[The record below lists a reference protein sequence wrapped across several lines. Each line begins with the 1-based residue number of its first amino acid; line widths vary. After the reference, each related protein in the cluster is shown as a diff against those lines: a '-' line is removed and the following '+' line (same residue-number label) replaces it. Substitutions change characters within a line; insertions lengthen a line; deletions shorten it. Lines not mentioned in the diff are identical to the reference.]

1 MKKLLSFGLASIV
14 SIVLLGATP
23 SFGDTVLLKVPVW
36 FSTALPSLGSTPK
49 WVETELNK
57 VSKGLRG
64 GHGLSMKIYEP
75 GKLVPPK
82 EILESVSSGSV
93 NAGYVTPGYLRGQ
106 LGDKGGILSAVPFG
120 PDAPEFLAWIYYGN
134 GRALWQGLY
143 TDAGFNVHSI
153 PCGIIAPE
161 TSGWFTKEINSPA
174 DLDGLRMRFFG
185 LGALVMEKL
194 GVSTSQLPGGEIVP
208 ALEKGAIDATEFSM
222 PAIDRRLGINKILEY
237 NYFPGWHQPATLF
250 DLIINGDTWTGM
262 TDPQK
267 FLVEITCKAAMTE
280 GLALGEAIQFA
291 AMQENA
297 DAGTKNMYWSED
309 MLATFASAWD
319 EVVAEMS
326 AADPQFKVIWDD
338 LQAFRA
344 DYALW
349 NEWAYLPRP
358 GTVRK

>member
-1 MKKLLSFGLASIV
+1 MKKLISIGLASII
-14 SIVLLGATP
+14 SLVLIGTTP
-23 SFGDTVLLKVPVW
+23 SFANKVTLKVPVW

-57 VSKGLRG
+57 LSKGLKG
-64 GHGLSMKIYEP
+64 GHALSMKVYEP

-82 EILESVSSGSV
+82 EILESVSTGAV

-120 PDAPEFLAWIYYGN
+120 PDAPEFMAWIYHGN

-143 TDAGFNVHSI
+143 DDAGFNVHSI

-161 TSGWFTKEINSPA
+161 TSGWFTKEINSTA

-222 PAIDRRLGINKILEY
+222 PAIDRRLGINKVLKY

-250 DLIINGDTWTGM
+250 DLIINGDTWKTM
-262 TDPQK
+262 TETQQQI
-267 FLVEITCKAAMTE
+267 VELTCKAAMTE
-280 GLALGEAIQFA
+280 GLSYGEAIQFD
-291 AMQENA
+291 AMKENA
-297 DAGTKNMYWSED
+297 AAGTVNKYWSAE
-309 MLATFASAWD
+309 MLATFEAAWL

-326 AADPQFKVIWDD
+326 AADSQFKVIWDD

-344 DYALW
+344 DYAIW

>member
-1 MKKLLSFGLASIV
+1 MKV
-14 SIVLLGATP
+14 
-23 SFGDTVLLKVPVW
+23 
-36 FSTALPSLGSTPK
+36 
-49 WVETELNK
+49 
-57 VSKGLRG
+57 
-64 GHGLSMKIYEP
+64 YEP

-82 EILESVSSGSV
+82 EILESVSTGAV
-93 NAGYVTPGYLRGQ
+93 NAGYVTPGYLRGH

-120 PDAPEFLAWIYYGN
+120 PDAPEFMAWIYHGN

-143 TDAGFNVHSI
+143 DDAGFNVHSI

-174 DLDGLRMRFFG
+174 DLAGLRMRFFG

-222 PAIDRRLGINKILEY
+222 PAIDRRLGINKILKY

-250 DLIINGDTWTGM
+250 DLIINGDTWKTM
-262 TDPQK
+262 TETQQQI
-267 FLVEITCKAAMTE
+267 VELTCKAAMTE
-280 GLALGEAIQFA
+280 GLSYGEAIQFD
-291 AMQENA
+291 AMKENTA
-297 DAGTKNMYWSED
+297 AGTVNKYWSAE
-309 MLATFASAWD
+309 MLATFEAAWL

-326 AADPQFKVIWDD
+326 AADSQFKVIWDD

-344 DYALW
+344 DYAIW

>member
-1 MKKLLSFGLASIV
+1 MKKLISIGLASII
-14 SIVLLGATP
+14 SLVLIGTTP
-23 SFGDTVLLKVPVW
+23 SFADKVTLKVPVW

-57 VSKGLRG
+57 LSKGLKG
-64 GHGLSMKIYEP
+64 GHALSMKVYEP

-82 EILESVSSGSV
+82 EILESVSTGAV
-93 NAGYVTPGYLRGQ
+93 NAGYVTPGYLRGH

-120 PDAPEFLAWIYYGN
+120 PDAPEFMAWIYHGN

-143 TDAGFNVHSI
+143 DDAGFNVHSI

-174 DLDGLRMRFFG
+174 DLAGLRMRFFG

-222 PAIDRRLGINKILEY
+222 PAIDRRLGINKILKY

-250 DLIINGDTWTGM
+250 DLIINGDTWKTM
-262 TDPQK
+262 TETQQQI
-267 FLVEITCKAAMTE
+267 VELTCKAAMTE
-280 GLALGEAIQFA
+280 GLSYGEAIQFD
-291 AMQENA
+291 AMKENTA
-297 DAGTKNMYWSED
+297 AGTVNKYWSAE
-309 MLATFASAWD
+309 MLATFEAAWL

-326 AADPQFKVIWDD
+326 AADSQFKVIWDD

-344 DYALW
+344 DYAIW

>member
-1 MKKLLSFGLASIV
+1 MKKLIPIGLASII
-14 SIVLLGATP
+14 SLVLISTTP
-23 SFGDTVLLKVPVW
+23 SFANKVTLKVPVW

-57 VSKGLRG
+57 LSKGLKG
-64 GHGLSMKIYEP
+64 GHALSMKVYEP

-82 EILESVSSGSV
+82 EILESVSTGAV
-93 NAGYVTPGYLRGQ
+93 NAGYVTPGYLRGH

-120 PDAPEFLAWIYYGN
+120 PDAPEFMAWIYHGN

-143 TDAGFNVHSI
+143 DDAGFNVHSI

-174 DLDGLRMRFFG
+174 DLAGLRMRFFG

-222 PAIDRRLGINKILEY
+222 PAIDRRLGINKILKY

-250 DLIINGDTWTGM
+250 DLIINGDTWKTM
-262 TDPQK
+262 TETQQQI
-267 FLVEITCKAAMTE
+267 VELTCKAAMTE
-280 GLALGEAIQFA
+280 GLSYGEAIQFD
-291 AMQENA
+291 AMKENTA
-297 DAGTKNMYWSED
+297 AGTVNKYWSAE
-309 MLATFASAWD
+309 MLATFEAAWL

-326 AADPQFKVIWDD
+326 AADSQFKVIWDD

-344 DYALW
+344 DYAIW

>member
-1 MKKLLSFGLASIV
+1 MKKLLSIGLATLISF
-14 SIVLLGATP
+14 VLIGATP
-23 SFGDTVLLKVPVW
+23 SYADKVLLKVPVW

-57 VSKGLRG
+57 LSKGLKG
-64 GHGLSMKIYEP
+64 GHALSMKVYEP

-82 EILESVSSGSV
+82 EILESVSTGSV

-120 PDAPEFLAWIYYGN
+120 PDAPEFMAWIYHGN

-143 TDAGFNVHSI
+143 DDAGFNVHSI

-174 DLDGLRMRFFG
+174 DLAGLRMRFFG

-222 PAIDRRLGINKILEY
+222 PAIDRRLGINKVLKY

-250 DLIINGDTWTGM
+250 DLIINGDTWKTMTG
-262 TDPQK
+262 TQQQI
-267 FLVEITCKAAMTE
+267 VELTCKAAMTE
-280 GLALGEAIQFA
+280 GLSYGEAIQFE
-291 AMQENA
+291 AMKENEV
-297 DAGTKNMYWSED
+297 AGTVNKYWSPE
-309 MLATFASAWD
+309 MLDTFEAAWL
-319 EVVAEMS
+319 EIVAEMS

-338 LQAFRA
+338 LQTFRA
-344 DYALW
+344 DYAIW

-358 GTVRK
+358 GTSRD